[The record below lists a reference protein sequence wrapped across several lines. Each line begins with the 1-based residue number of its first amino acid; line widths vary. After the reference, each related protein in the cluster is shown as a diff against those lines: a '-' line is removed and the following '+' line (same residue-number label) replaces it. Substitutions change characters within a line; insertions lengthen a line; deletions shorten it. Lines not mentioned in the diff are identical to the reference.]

1 MAETTKVTKIEHKN
15 IYQARSAFQGEM
27 KPMPKNAT
35 VEFEANNG
43 SKVKYNYTPLGDEVE
58 IISPILARH
67 GLSFGHEI
75 VKDNGKDFVV
85 CILTHES
92 YEEVQIQKTTTKQF
106 EGVTETII
114 ETEWHIKNQIK
125 SGPVQIPS
133 GGQMKDL
140 GGAITYAKRYSLN
153 MVLGLASEDDKD
165 AELLGESQK
174 NAVKFAYGKAKDGV
188 DNAKDSKALEKML
201 KTLQSDL
208 KDLENGK
215 APALGLTKD
224 QYTELIEKANKRM
237 VELTKTESTKQ

>member
-1 MAETTKVTKIEHKN
+1 MAEKNTQEKIEHKN

-58 IISPILARH
+58 IISPILAKH

-75 VKDNGKDFVV
+75 VKDGGKDFVV

-92 YEEVQIQKTTTKQF
+92 YEEVQVQKTITKQF
-106 EGVTETII
+106 EGII
-114 ETEWHIKNQIK
+114 ETTIETDWHIKNQIK
-125 SGPVQIPS
+125 SGPVQIPT

-174 NAVKFAYGKAKDGV
+174 NAVKFAYGKAKDGIE
-188 DNAKDSKALEKML
+188 NAKTSKDLEKML

-208 KDLENGK
+208 KDLGNGK
-215 APALGLTKD
+215 APALGLTKE
-224 QYTELIEKANKRM
+224 QYDELIAKGEKKMAEIKI
-237 VELTKTESTKQ
+237 TEEQK